1 MFLLLGEES
10 MLDQSARLRKIYKM
24 LRLANPHEEDVPHK
38 PPKYYVCYFKTDK
51 LNKYAVSVSL
61 FVLILYDHMKRLLID
76 CRQGVYSG
84 KSDCLVLPKN
94 TWLLALKNRQ
104 KN

>member
-61 FVLILYDHMKRLLID
+61 FVLFFCTILWLLID
-76 CRQGVYSG
+76 CCQGVYSG
-84 KSDCLVLPKN
+84 KSDCLLLPK
-94 TWLLALKNRQ
+94 
-104 KN
+104 

>member
-1 MFLLLGEES
+1 

-61 FVLILYDHMKRLLID
+61 FVPDRQIRTILWLLIY
-76 CRQGVYSG
+76 CCQGVFSG
-84 KSDCLVLPKN
+84 KSDCLLLPKN
-94 TWLLALKNRQ
+94 LAFGFEKSTKNVMS
-104 KN
+104 

>member
-10 MLDQSARLRKIYKM
+10 MLDQSERLRKIYKM

-61 FVLILYDHMKRLLID
+61 LLFQTD
-76 CRQGVYSG
+76 KYVQSCG
-84 KSDCLVLPKN
+84 C
-94 TWLLALKNRQ
+94 
-104 KN
+104 